1 MKTQAKLYW
10 PLHEILVFIALL
22 RMDVD
27 EVSSQTLCANPQG
40 LGSYRICD
48 Q

>member
-1 MKTQAKLYW
+1 MKSQAKLYW
-10 PLHEILVFIALL
+10 PVHEILVFIALS

-27 EVSSQTLCANPQG
+27 EVSSQTLWANSQG
-40 LGSYRICD
+40 FGSYRICD

>member
-1 MKTQAKLYW
+1 MKTPARLYW
-10 PLHEILVFIALL
+10 PVHEILVFIALL

-27 EVSSQTLCANPQG
+27 EVSSQTLWANSQG
-40 LGSYRICD
+40 LGSYHICE